1 MMMIYIRQFLAL
13 LGVVSLIHFANAQS
27 GEFFTVDSDLSSSMV
42 TDLFQDQHGFIWVA
56 TEDGLNRFDGS
67 KITVYRNDV
76 HSPHMVL
83 NDVARVLGE
92 DAGGTMYVGYIN
104 GLQYYD
110 AARNVFHNVPLRMD
124 GEVVSPH
131 VRTICQRK
139 NGQLLIGTAGYG
151 IFEIRTDEQGVHG
164 VRRKDMEPSN
174 TVLNLFEDDNENL
187 WIATEDRGLYK
198 KTANNLTAYFSSK
211 KAQHNMIASLCQDE
225 AGNIL
230 AGNLSQGLFRYD
242 MRTDSF
248 YHVSFK
254 NAPNLAVLDL
264 SVGANNQIYVASDGY
279 GIRVYNPGS
288 NTLLRLDAPVTQSG
302 FPLTTANSV
311 LEDRSGNV
319 WVGIYQK
326 GVYLLRNHKNRF
338 GYIGYRSMNNNLI
351 GANAVMALL
360 EDRRGALWIGSN
372 HDGIYRIDPDKKTST
387 HFNGSANTTSVPSS
401 VTTIFEDSDGDF
413 WLGSFKDGVRRF
425 NTETGVC
432 QQVTELRDENGDY
445 AEWVPAI
452 TETETGH
459 LWIGTMGAGLFAL
472 EKKTGV
478 VRHFSSVVG
487 KDYQSTGNYL
497 PNKWINCL
505 LVTKSNLLFT
515 GTYDGLACL
524 DLQTESFSSAFG
536 INKLLPGSVV
546 YTLFEDNLGNLW
558 AGTSKGLFHINLITK
573 EITSYRME
581 QGLPSN
587 VIYAIEADRQGNIW
601 VSTNRGMAK
610 MAPTKTNFIS
620 FYTGDGLQG
629 NEFRANASLQS
640 KSGDLYFGGVNG
652 ITYFNPTDIQLES
665 SKPLS
670 VHIVDFY
677 IHDKPVRK
685 GTKSGGQNVID
696 TIVTEA
702 HVFNLAYIDNSF
714 TVEFSTMEYN
724 EFERS
729 SFQYAMNDNEWQTLS
744 PGHNRVTFDH
754 LKPGK
759 HLLRYRTK
767 LQQKYSAVQHSI
779 IVVRPIWFLSSP
791 AKVIYALVLL
801 IASAYTIRTLQNRRR
816 LKLQLLTQ
824 QREQEINRAKL
835 EFFIHIA
842 HEIKTPLT
850 LVISPLKKI
859 LVKIKEIDKDG
870 LYQIIDR
877 NMQRML
883 DLVNQLMD
891 IRKIEAG
898 QMTPRLER
906 VEMIG
911 FIRDV
916 HLLFEEQFKVKQISF
931 DFSYEDDAIYGQ
943 IDVRN
948 FDKVIINLLSN
959 ALKFTP
965 EGGKIWITVQKHT
978 RGNQLGKPSIAIAV
992 ADSGE
997 QIAPEES
1004 KHIFNCFYQ
1013 AESQRKYSGQGAGI
1027 GLHLTRQLVELH
1039 QGTIRVK
1046 NLENGGCAFI
1056 VEIPLDHN
1064 QSPIELPN
1072 GHVVEHPVVPA
1083 TSATM
1088 PLVSQPKKDHPNAK
1102 RIAVV
1107 DDDHDIRAFLQKI
1120 LSQVYIVDTY
1130 INGEDAYK
1138 GILANVPDLVI
1149 SDVMMPL
1156 VDGMMLCR
1164 KIRQNPV
1171 VHHLPVVLLTAKGSD
1186 EDQVKGLGLGAD
1198 LYITKP
1204 FNIDILTEN
1213 IGSLLRNREAAKKNG
1228 REMNFQET
1236 YISKVN
1242 LKSADE
1248 KLMEKV
1254 HRIIEAN
1261 IANPQLSVEML
1272 ADEIGIS
1279 RVHLHRK
1286 LKGLTNLTTKD
1297 IIRKIRLKQAADLLA
1312 AKRISVS
1319 EVAYAVGYNDVGS
1332 FSASFKSLYGVV
1344 PKEFAAQKHP
1354 MAG

>member
-1 MMMIYIRQFLAL
+1 M
-13 LGVVSLIHFANAQS
+13 ANAQS

-42 TDLFQDQHGFIWVA
+42 TDIFQDQYGFIWVA

-76 HSPHMVL
+76 HSPNMVL
-83 NDVARVLGE
+83 NDVIRVLGE
-92 DAGGTMYVGYIN
+92 DAAGTMFVGYIN

-110 AARNVFHNVPLRMD
+110 AARNEFHNVPLRMD

-131 VRTICQRK
+131 VRTIYQRK
-139 NGQLLIGTAGYG
+139 NGQLLVGTSGYG
-151 IFEIRTDEQGVHG
+151 IFEIRTGEEGKYG
-164 VRRKDMEPSN
+164 IRRRDMEPSN
-174 TVLNLFEDDNENL
+174 AIINLFEDDNENL

-198 KTANNLTAYFSSK
+198 KTADQLTVYFSSK
-211 KAQHNMIASLCQDE
+211 KNQLNMIASLCQDE
-225 AGNIL
+225 QGNLL
-230 AGNLSQGLFRYD
+230 AGNLNEGLFRYD
-242 MRTDSF
+242 AQTDSF
-248 YHVSFK
+248 YHVAFK
-254 NAPNLAVLDL
+254 NAPNLTVLDIF
-264 SVGANNQIYVASDGY
+264 VGSDNQIYVASDGY
-279 GIRVYNPGS
+279 GTKIYNPIS
-288 NTLLRLDAPVTQSG
+288 NTLQGLDAPFTQFSL
-302 FPLTTANSV
+302 PSTKTNCV
-311 LEDRSGNV
+311 IEDRSGNI
-319 WVGIYQK
+319 WVGIYKK

-338 GYIGYRSMNNNLI
+338 GYIGHRSMQHDLI
-351 GANAVMALL
+351 GENAVMALS
-360 EDRRGALWIGSN
+360 EDRRGALWVGTD
-372 HDGIYRIDPDKKTST
+372 HDGVYRIDPDKKHST
-387 HFNGSANTTSVPSS
+387 HFAGSSKGTAVPSS
-401 VTTIFEDSDGDF
+401 VITIFEDSDGEF
-413 WLGSFKDGVRRF
+413 WLGSLTDGLRRF
-425 NTETGVC
+425 DTETGLC
-432 QQVTELRDENGDY
+432 QPVSGLHDENGGNT
-445 AEWVPAI
+445 EWVPTI
-452 TETETGH
+452 VEPKKGH
-459 LWIGTMGAGLFAL
+459 LWIGTMGSGLFL
-472 EKKTGV
+472 LNKKTGSL
-478 VRHFSSVVG
+478 RNFSSVAG
-487 KDYQSTGNYL
+487 KDYQPTGNYL
-497 PNKWINCL
+497 PNKWVNCL
-505 LVTKSNLLFT
+505 LATKSNLLFA
-515 GTYDGLACL
+515 GTYDGLACF
-524 DLQTESFSSAFG
+524 DLKTESFSSTFG
-536 INKLLPGSVV
+536 INKLLAGNIV
-546 YTLFEDNLGNLW
+546 YTLFEDEAGNLW
-558 AGTSKGLFHINLITK
+558 AGTSIGLFHINLTTKGITP
-573 EITSYRME
+573 YRME

-587 VIYAIEADRQGNIW
+587 VIYGIETDRQGNLW

-610 MAPTKTNFIS
+610 MAPTKTHFIS
-620 FYTGDGLQG
+620 FYAGDGLQG
-629 NEFRANASLQS
+629 DEFTANVSLRS
-640 KSGDLYFGGVNG
+640 KTGDLYFGGNNG
-652 ITYFNPTDIQLES
+652 ITYFNPTEIQLET

-670 VHIVDFY
+670 AHIVDFY
-677 IHDKPVRK
+677 IQDKAVKK
-685 GTKSGGQNVID
+685 GMKSGGRNIID
-696 TIVTEA
+696 TVVTQA
-702 HVFNLAYIDNSF
+702 NVFNLAYIDNSF
-714 TVEFSTMEYN
+714 TVEFSTMDYS
-724 EFERS
+724 EFERTA
-729 SFQYAMNDNEWQTLS
+729 FQYAMNDNEWQTLS

-754 LKPGK
+754 LKPGR
-759 HLLRYRTK
+759 HLLRYRAK
-767 LQQKYSAVQHSI
+767 LHQKYSEVKYSL
-779 IVVRPIWFLSSP
+779 IVVRPIWFLSP
-791 AKVIYALVLL
+791 LAKVVYALVLL
-801 IASAYTIRTLQNRRR
+801 VASVYTIQTIQNRRR
-816 LKLQLLTQ
+816 LKQQLLTQ
-824 QREQEINRAKL
+824 HREQEINRAKL

-850 LVISPLKKI
+850 LVTSPLKKM

-877 NMQRML
+877 NIQRML

-906 VEMIG
+906 VEMIA
-911 FIRDV
+911 FIRDL

-931 DFSYEDDAIYGQ
+931 DFVYEDDAIYGQ
-943 IDVRN
+943 IDVGN

-978 RGNQLGKPSIAIAV
+978 RGAQLGKPSMVISV

-997 QIAPEES
+997 QISPEES

-1013 AESQRKYSGQGAGI
+1013 AESQRKYSGQGAGV
-1027 GLHLTRQLVELH
+1027 GLHLTKQLVELH
-1039 QGTIRVK
+1039 QGAIRVK
-1046 NLENGGCAFI
+1046 NLENGGCAFL

-1064 QSPIELPN
+1064 QNPSVVLPN
-1072 GHVVEHPVVPA
+1072 GHVVEEHTVVPA
-1083 TSATM
+1083 TSATT
-1088 PLVSQPKKDHPNAK
+1088 PLVSRPKKDQPNAK

-1120 LSQVYIVDTY
+1120 LSEVYVVDTY
-1130 INGEDAYK
+1130 VNGEDAYK
-1138 GILANVPDLVI
+1138 GILANVPDLII

-1204 FNIDILTEN
+1204 FNIDVLMEN
-1213 IGSLLRNREAAKKNG
+1213 IGSLLRNRETANKNG
-1228 REMNFQET
+1228 LEMNFQKT
-1236 YISKVN
+1236 YISKVK

-1272 ADEIGIS
+1272 AGEIGIS

-1286 LKGLTNLTTKD
+1286 LKELTNLTTKD